1 MARQM
6 VCEWGMS
13 PLGFMAFGAESEP
26 IFIGRELSHHKDY
39 SEGTA
44 LKIDDEIRLIMKQCY
59 ERTESILTEHIDQLK
74 LLAEALIE
82 RETMDDKEIRILL
95 GFPTEEKSSE
105 EPQIEIVS
113 DNEENSDQSESAPIE
128 SEETN
133 ESDKK

>member
-1 MARQM
+1 M
-6 VCEWGMS
+6 
-13 PLGFMAFGAESEP
+13 
-26 IFIGRELSHHKDY
+26 
-39 SEGTA
+39 
-44 LKIDDEIRLIMKQCY
+44 
-59 ERTESILTEHIDQLK
+59 TEHIDQLK

-95 GFPTEEKSSE
+95 GFPTEEKPSE

>member
-1 MARQM
+1 M
-6 VCEWGMS
+6 
-13 PLGFMAFGAESEP
+13 
-26 IFIGRELSHHKDY
+26 
-39 SEGTA
+39 
-44 LKIDDEIRLIMKQCY
+44 KIDDEIRLIMKQCY

-82 RETMDDKEIRILL
+82 RETMDDKEIRVLL

-105 EPQIEIVS
+105 EAQIEIVS